1 MIRRMRLVAD
11 DELDR
16 LRDRQLLTYEPNIRA
31 ANKLDDEIRTLLE
44 EDAKG
49 SPDEMLRTL
58 QAKQARLKMLLSA
71 AKEAGAPP
79 APAPPPPPVPAPAP
93 VPVPAPVH
101 VRATVNRST
110 LLTDVPRR
118 LREKAR
124 KAIEEMNDN
133 GITFN
138 SDRQLVINGEVVEGS
153 NARDLIHAMNST
165 TLKSLPPHSS
175 ELISAL
181 HDIKFPLHLIINP
194 LLRTQYQSHQ
204 SGKGYVAPASLLL
217 KSNVTRRGNVTRKR
231 TGKITRRRSG
241 KITRKRTGKI
251 TRKRTA
257 KVTRKNSTR
266 TAKVSRKR
274 TKLSSPNLSAKRIF
288 MRLYP

>member
-1 MIRRMRLVAD
+1 MRLVAD

-93 VPVPAPVH
+93 VPAPVAAPVPAPV
-101 VRATVNRST
+101 RSTVNPST

-138 SDRQLVINGEVVEGS
+138 SDKQLVINGEVVEGS

-231 TGKITRRRSG
+231 T
-241 KITRKRTGKI
+241 
-251 TRKRTA
+251 A
-257 KVTRKNSTR
+257 KVTRKNSARKR
-266 TAKVSRKR
+266 TAKVSCKR